1 MQAVVIDKPYTF
13 IPPRLSRFWIWVA
26 RRILPRQLRKDYG
39 VTNVECVGAEKLQAS
54 LAAGHGVMLVGNHT
68 RPCDP
73 MILDALAQVV
83 DRPFNT
89 IASWHVFMTSRL
101 QRFLLPRIGGFSVYR
116 EGMDR
121 ESLKCAIKTVAD
133 GKSPLVIFAEGI
145 ITRCNDR
152 LVNFMEGPSFMA
164 RAAAKQRPEGKVVI
178 HPVFIRYFFEG
189 DLAKSVLPVIEEI
202 EQRLSW
208 QPQVQLP
215 LRDRIKKAGAALLAL
230 KELEYLGEVQA
241 GSFAERLQRLIDR
254 LLTPLEDQWAAR
266 RHDGDTMARVK
277 RLRSAILPDMVSG
290 ELAEVDRAL
299 RWRHLADVYLVQ
311 QLHCYPGDYIE
322 TPTPERLLE
331 TVERYDEDL
340 TDVARAHPPIRA
352 IITVGD
358 AIEVSATRDRSQ
370 ENDPITLQVR
380 QQMEALLESSKAL
393 RKIQPTGLENL

>member
-13 IPPRLSRFWIWVA
+13 IPPRLSRFWVWVA
-26 RRILPRQLRKDYG
+26 RRILPRQLSKDYG
-39 VTNVECVGAEKLQAS
+39 ITNVECIGAEKLQAS
-54 LAAGHGVMLVGNHT
+54 LAAGHGVMLVGNHC

-73 MILDALAQVV
+73 MILDRLAQLVG
-83 DRPFNT
+83 RPFST
-89 IASWHVFMTSRL
+89 IASWHVFMTSKI

-116 EGMDR
+116 EGLDR

-164 RAAAKQRPEGKVVI
+164 RAAAKQRTEGKVVI

-189 DLAKSVLPVIEEI
+189 DLSKSVLPVIEEI

-208 QPQVQLP
+208 QPQIQLP
-215 LRDRIKKAGAALLAL
+215 LHERIKKAGAALLGL
-230 KELEYLGEVQA
+230 KEMEYVGEVQS
-241 GSFAERLQRLIDR
+241 GPFAERLHRLIDR
-254 LLTPLEDQWAAR
+254 LLTPLEDQWAAG
-266 RHDGDTMARVK
+266 RHDGDAMARVK

-290 ELAEVDRAL
+290 ELAEAERAL

-322 TPTPERLLE
+322 APTPERLLE

-340 TDVARAHPPIRA
+340 TDVARPHPPIRA
-352 IITVGD
+352 VICVGD

-370 ENDPITLQVR
+370 ETDPITLQVR
-380 QQMEALLESSKAL
+380 QQMDALLESSKAF